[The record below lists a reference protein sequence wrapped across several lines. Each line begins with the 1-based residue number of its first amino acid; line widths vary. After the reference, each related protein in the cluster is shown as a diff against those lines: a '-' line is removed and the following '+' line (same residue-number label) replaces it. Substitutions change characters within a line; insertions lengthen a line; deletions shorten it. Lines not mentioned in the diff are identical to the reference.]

1 MNPVMAELVQPSP
14 DSVHAGHKHEEERK
28 DTVSPLWRPDPERME
43 APDTATSSDS
53 AGSAKNDQLNGRQS
67 SSPTSSS
74 QASSKGYFCS
84 NYNEPS
90 TTIFN
95 RVKDNIPDIAEN
107 TLNCSLSTDGL
118 MLLATAAEVGSTFW
132 KKQQIR
138 RHEEEVQSLRQQQE
152 NVSNRNVMINDSPD
166 MNVSCQVATKNRL
179 DHHVKRSDSETP
191 SECWNSNGLDDSY
204 SSESFRNNI
213 DNIVSSLNG
222 DENQV

>member
-14 DSVHAGHKHEEERK
+14 DSVHAGDKHKEERK

-43 APDTATSSDS
+43 APDTVTSSDS
-53 AGSAKNDQLNGRQS
+53 AGSPSQGQPS
-67 SSPTSSS
+67 GQQHSSPTSSS
-74 QASSKGYFCS
+74 QDSSKSHFWS
-84 NYNEPS
+84 NYNETS
-90 TTIFN
+90 IAISN
-95 RVKDNIPDIAEN
+95 GVRDIIPDSAEN
-107 TLNCSLSTDGL
+107 SLNRSLSTNGL
-118 MLLATAAEVGSTFW
+118 MLLATAAEVGSKFW

-152 NVSNRNVMINDSPD
+152 NMSNRNDMINDSPD
-166 MNVSCQVATKNRL
+166 MNAPCQVANNRL
-179 DHHVKRSDSETP
+179 DHNEKKSDSETA

-204 SSESFRNNI
+204 SSESFRNSI